1 MKKILLSL
9 AMIAMVSSVAVG
21 ATKAYFTASDTVPA
35 TLAAGKIVID
45 VLPGQTTVFP
55 MAISNL
61 QPAVWTSPFNV
72 NIYNTGLSTM
82 AVKYRGYGNGFSDN
96 VSGFIGKVW
105 VRAAHSNCV
114 GSPGDWTTNPS
125 LVKYEGP
132 LSGLTFN
139 SVTNGISPSLDI
151 NIIHCWQLSFALASD
166 TGNAYQ
172 GAAGAFNFVVDATQT
187 INPGWTE

>member
-9 AMIAMVSSVAVG
+9 AMIAMASSVAVG

-35 TLAAGKIVID
+35 TLAAGKIVLD
-45 VLPGQTTVFP
+45 VTPGQSTVFP

-72 NIYNTGLSTM
+72 NIYNTSQSTM
-82 AVKYRGYGNGFSDN
+82 AVKYRGSSNNFSDD

-105 VRAAHSNCV
+105 VRAAHNHC
-114 GSPGDWTTNPS
+114 GTAGDWTTTPS

-139 SVTNGISPSLDI
+139 SVTDGISPSLDI
-151 NIIHCWQLSFALASD
+151 NITHCWQLSYALASD

-172 GAAGAFNFVVDATQT
+172 GAAGAFNFVADATQT
-187 INPGWTE
+187 VNPGWTE